1 MPSFIGV
8 VIFAILV
15 AWWELPKLLEQKRT
29 KEIAAFLTLL
39 LLGTA
44 LYGAL
49 AMNVKLPN
57 PFLLIKLVYGTLI

>member
-15 AWWELPKLLEQKRT
+15 AWWEMPMLLEKKRK

-57 PFLLIKLVYGTLI
+57 PFLLIKLVYGSLV